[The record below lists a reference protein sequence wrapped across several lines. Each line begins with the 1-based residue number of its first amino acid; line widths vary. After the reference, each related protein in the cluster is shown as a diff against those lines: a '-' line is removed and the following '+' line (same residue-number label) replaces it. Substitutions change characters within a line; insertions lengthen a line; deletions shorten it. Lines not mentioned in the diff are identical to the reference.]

1 MEKTLELYSDVIQY
15 LKLNYINLVFIL
27 LFVVAGFLRYESV
40 VGIAYENNSTEAIKL
55 ILETVNNVEGVL
67 KGDKK
72 PAITI
77 NELGRNTI
85 NIKVMFWANTFY
97 TTKQSV
103 HNSILSKLMNDD
115 VVALIDNGFTL
126 PASVIELK
134 NYEYEP

>member
-1 MEKTLELYSDVIQY
+1 MEKALEPYSDVIQY

-72 PAITI
+72 PAIMI
-77 NELGRNTI
+77 NELGKNTI
-85 NIKVMFWANTFY
+85 NIKVMFWVDTFY

-103 HNSILSKLMNDD
+103 HNSIRSKLMNDD

-134 NYEYEP
+134 NFEP